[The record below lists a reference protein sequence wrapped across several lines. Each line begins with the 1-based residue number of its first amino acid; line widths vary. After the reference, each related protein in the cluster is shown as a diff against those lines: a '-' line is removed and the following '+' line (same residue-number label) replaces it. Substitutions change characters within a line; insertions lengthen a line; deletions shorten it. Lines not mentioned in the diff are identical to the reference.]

1 MTKQEVLDLINEFIV
16 ANGSNEITA
25 NVLRPILTAIL
36 TQPNNYIGD
45 LEQLNTVEQSDLVSA
60 INELAESITTI
71 ANGGVKLHEGIS
83 NPNDTTPSSY
93 SIADFYIQKD
103 TFNNPIQLWQFNG
116 ISWIEVGNN
125 INFNAFAYPEKKIFY
140 AGSNSFNLPNNVQAI
155 SVRKNGEP
163 TDVNIEDWGQLGNV
177 VTYLGTL
184 EVGDYLIIGG
194 IYNIE
199 GGTSSGS
206 VNSVN
211 DDDNGVVSVDNSN
224 QTNPIIKFNGV
235 YVDGTT
241 VTGNGT
247 EENPLASLGGGGGVT
262 INDETPSLTQTYS
275 SEKSEDTF
283 VKRSGTEVGK
293 PVTGDVEIG
302 DGISLIAEEVGG
314 ITSFL
319 KSKGGKWKIEIE
331 DGITDIVITFDIDK
345 GIFSD
350 KLFDIENDEKAYLQ
364 KGHII
369 QLEEDVFNLEL
380 NKADLVGGLV
390 PSSQLP
396 AYVDDII
403 EGYLLSG
410 VFYKENTHT
419 TAITGEIGKIYV
431 DLTTGQKSR
440 QYRWSGTVYIQI
452 TNGLIAST
460 DDVIEGSNL
469 YFTTA
474 RVLATVLTGIS
485 FLTGGAIVSTDSILV
500 AFGKVQKQLNDFST
514 AIGLKQDA
522 LTDTNFGTFTN
533 SVADKNTQSDTDVL
547 AYVDITTGK
556 WVKQTFSNFVDYLK
570 GFFQTSRIIVTSNIT
585 AVNGSIYHNNGNN
598 TFTDP
603 TPENNKGFS
612 VKVISGTATIGGID
626 FGIGTIIERDY
637 DGTDWKNEVYVSAK
651 NQVEFSGNKTVVTTW
666 FGKEVTCVS
675 SGVLTIPASLPDEF
689 NFCLRADAGVSISWA
704 ITSPHTWRVMGL
716 AVGVA
721 PATMTAGQFCQVSK
735 RKGTSEIRISG
746 L

>member
-1 MTKQEVLDLINEFIV
+1 MLQIRKKLQNVFKHFDTDLGDFILSKGYFKIDKGIFQIIEDGGARRMLYSLSEITIYDDTASGFPETFLTDIALYNRLFELGYNLIDYNGLNPSTPTV
-16 ANGSNEITA
+16 YATESPIDAPFTGSNTFE
-25 NVLRPILTAIL
+25 LPL
-36 TQPNNYIGD
+36 NYILISVFLDVD
-45 LEQLNTVEQSDLVSA
+45 LRIKAEYIRTPTGIIILDTLVEGN
-60 INELAESITTI
+60 IISIRGFI
-71 ANGGVKLHEGIS
+71 ASG
-83 NPNDTTPSSY
+83 
-93 SIADFYIQKD
+93 SIA
-103 TFNNPIQLWQFNG
+103 G
-116 ISWIEVGNN
+116 
-125 INFNAFAYPEKKIFY
+125 
-140 AGSNSFNLPNNVQAI
+140 
-155 SVRKNGEP
+155 
-163 TDVNIEDWGQLGNV
+163 
-177 VTYLGTL
+177 
-184 EVGDYLIIGG
+184 
-194 IYNIE
+194 
-199 GGTSSGS
+199 GS
-206 VNSVN
+206 VNSVT
-211 DDDNGVVSVDNSN
+211 DDDNGVVSVNNSN
-224 QTNPIIKFNGV
+224 PANPIIKFNGV

-241 VTGNGT
+241 VTGDGT

-293 PVTGDVEIG
+293 PVTGDIEIG
-302 DGISLIAEEVGG
+302 DGISLITEESSG
-314 ITSFL
+314 TKSLL
-319 KSKGGKWKIEIE
+319 KSKGGKWQIEIE
-331 DGITDIVITFDIDK
+331 DGITYSTTLFDPNK

-350 KLFDIENDEKAYLQ
+350 KLFDLDNDENAYLQ
-364 KGHII
+364 KGHIV
-369 QLEEDVFNLEL
+369 QLEENVFNLEL

-460 DDVIEGSNL
+460 DDVPEGSNL

-474 RVLATVLTGIS
+474 RVLATLLSGIS
-485 FLTGGAIVSTDSILV
+485 FATGGAIVSTDSVLI
-500 AFGKVQKQLNDFST
+500 AFGKIQKQLNDFGI
-514 AIGLKQDA
+514 ALGLKQDT
-522 LTDTNFGTFTN
+522 LNEDNFGTFTT

-547 AYVDITTGK
+547 AYVDVTTGK
-556 WVKQTFSNFVDYLK
+556 LVKQTFSKLVDYLK
-570 GFFQTSRIIVTSNIT
+570 GFFQTSRIIVTSDIT
-585 AVNGSIYHNNGNN
+585 AVNGSVYHNNGNN

-603 TPENNKGFS
+603 TPENNKGYS
-612 VKVISGTATIGGID
+612 VKVISGTATIGGVD

-675 SGVLTIPASLPDEF
+675 TGVLTIPATLPDEF
-689 NFCLRADAGVSISWA
+689 NFCLRADAGASISWA

-735 RKGTSEIRISG
+735 RKGTNEIRISG

>member
-1 MTKQEVLDLINEFIV
+1 MSASITAPRGLQTLNPSPEISRYYNKVDAPYINTAQVLSEVLSPVRYPGQTFLVGNEEWWFK
-16 ANGSNEITA
+16 NGK
-25 NVLRPILTAIL
+25 
-36 TQPNNYIGD
+36 
-45 LEQLNTVEQSDLVSA
+45 LNTDLVLKQDSGTG
-60 INELAESITTI
+60 ITD
-71 ANGGVKLHEGIS
+71 L
-83 NPNDTTPSSY
+83 DYTPS
-93 SIADFYIQKD
+93 
-103 TFNNPIQLWQFNG
+103 
-116 ISWIEVGNN
+116 
-125 INFNAFAYPEKKIFY
+125 
-140 AGSNSFNLPNNVQAI
+140 
-155 SVRKNGEP
+155 P
-163 TDVNIEDWGQLGNV
+163 TQ
-177 VTYLGTL
+177 GT
-184 EVGDYLIIGG
+184 V
-194 IYNIE
+194 
-199 GGTSSGS
+199 TSSTGTDAIIS
-206 VNSVN
+206 LA
-211 DDDNGVVSVDNSN
+211 DNTNAGLMSPSDKETLYDNV
-224 QTNPIIKFNGV
+224 I
-235 YVDGTT
+235 Y
-241 VTGNGT
+241 
-247 EENPLASLGGGGGVT
+247 
-262 INDETPSLTQTYS
+262 
-275 SEKSEDTF
+275 
-283 VKRSGTEVGK
+283 RSGTEVGK
-293 PVTGDVEIG
+293 PVTGNVEIG
-302 DGISLIAEEVGG
+302 NGISLIAEESGG
-314 ITSFL
+314 TTSFL
-319 KSKGGKWKIEIE
+319 KSKGGKWQIEIE

-350 KLFDIENDEKAYLQ
+350 KLFDIDNDENAYIQ
-364 KGHII
+364 KGHIV

-460 DDVIEGSNL
+460 NDVPEGSNL
-469 YFTTA
+469 YFTTS
-474 RVLATVLTGIS
+474 RVLSTLLTGIS
-485 FLTGGAIVSTDSILV
+485 FLTGGAIVSTDSVLI
-500 AFGKVQKQLNDFST
+500 AFGKVQKQINDIGT
-514 AIGLKQDA
+514 ALGLKQDT
-522 LTDTNFGTFTN
+522 LNEDNFGTFTN
-533 SVADKNTQSDTDVL
+533 SVGDKETQANTDVL

-556 WVKQTFSNFVDYLK
+556 WVKQTFSKLVDYLK

-585 AVNGSIYHNNGNN
+585 AVNGSVYQNNGNN
-598 TFTDP
+598 TYTDP
-603 TPENNKGFS
+603 TPVANKGFS

-637 DGTDWKNEVYVSAK
+637 DGTAWKNEVYVSAK
-651 NQVEFSGNKTVVTTW
+651 NQVEFSGNKTVSSTW

-689 NFCLRADAGVSISWA
+689 NFCLRADAGASISWA

-735 RKGTSEIRISG
+735 RKGTNEIRISG